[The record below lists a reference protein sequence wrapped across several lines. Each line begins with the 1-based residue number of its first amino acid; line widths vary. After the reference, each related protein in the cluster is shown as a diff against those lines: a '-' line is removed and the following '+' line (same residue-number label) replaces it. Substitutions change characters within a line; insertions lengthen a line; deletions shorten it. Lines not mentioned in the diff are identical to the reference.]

1 MNSHS
6 QAVQVLSSMQ
16 EAPEEYKCPNCTKV
30 YKSQSGLYTHRHYEC
45 GIEPQF
51 RCLQCPYRTHHK
63 HSLKRHYRLKHNL
76 TVAVSSTTGIPVK
89 SELCNYSNN

>member
-16 EAPEEYKCPNCTKV
+16 EAPEEYKCPTCTKV

-76 TVAVSSTTGIPVK
+76 TVAVSSATGIPVK